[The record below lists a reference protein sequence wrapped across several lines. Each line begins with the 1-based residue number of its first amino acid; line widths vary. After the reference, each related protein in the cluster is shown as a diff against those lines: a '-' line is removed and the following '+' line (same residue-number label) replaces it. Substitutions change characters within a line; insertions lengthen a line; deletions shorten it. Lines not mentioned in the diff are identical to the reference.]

1 MQSVNSD
8 AFRCTICGVMIWA
21 GTIHTCGGT
30 PTLSPTPPYTTASA
44 CLHCYCKVESPS
56 TAGPGH
62 RICCNCGNRQAMAFW
77 G

>member
-21 GTIHTCGGT
+21 GTVHTCGGT
-30 PTLSPTPPYTTASA
+30 PTYPPTPPYTAAGA
-44 CLHCYCKVESPS
+44 CVHCYCKAEVPS
-56 TAGPGH
+56 ADRLAH
-62 RICCNCGNRQAMAFW
+62 RICCNCGNRQTTITW